1 MLEDDRKKYG
11 AGQLVKAV
19 LNLKKGATK
28 ATGRATEEAKL
39 QKEFDSLMKE
49 HNKDL
54 GKLDELKKSNAT
66 EKELTTLKDK
76 IRNDIEDLMILED
89 SLDAFK
95 NYSPGGRRLEATGG
109 LLSDD
114 RQAYGLGSIVKSFI
128 KKNPSKSKEIKKL
141 EKEMDSYLEDYR
153 KLNDSYEQEIKNA
166 KKEGMSVEEIKDI
179 DETIH
184 FLKGKVESIKNSN
197 FDPYDAQSDNVN
209 SDYRNSLKPLLGHW
223 DELDLYGKR
232 VFSNLELLG
241 TIKKWMLTHKSPY
254 FDYKRF
260 LVYLKKTDMI
270 WKQNFNDFY
279 PNYKFE
285 NKELNNRV

>member
-1 MLEDDRKKYG
+1 MDNINNLYYKLFICKDCSQSIKEYEESNENPKNILNFGYVQIYDNLTPNLILRTPPMVCIFGLNKKYWSI
-11 AGQLVKAV
+11 
-19 LNLKKGATK
+19 NLQFTNYK
-28 ATGRATEEAKL
+28 
-39 QKEFDSLMKE
+39 
-49 HNKDL
+49 N
-54 GKLDELKKSNAT
+54 
-66 EKELTTLKDK
+66 DK
-76 IRNDIEDLMILED
+76 IMNSFLKLLENIDNFKEEND
-89 SLDAFK
+89 F
-95 NYSPGGRRLEATGG
+95 TW
-109 LLSDD
+109 LSS
-114 RQAYGLGSIVKSFI
+114 QCTTSVYQV
-128 KKNPSKSKEIKKL
+128 
-141 EKEMDSYLEDYR
+141 MD
-153 KLNDSYEQEIKNA
+153 IKNIISSFLDLNVDSTDGYIVQSPNYIDPA
-166 KKEGMSVEEIKDI
+166 ILMHNFSEDVIKDI

-285 NKELNNRV
+285 NKELHRVN